1 MNENRWSEEW
11 RFSGYAPTTENGYRW
26 LHLCFETVSM
36 FCFIVLR
43 DIYPVRNCFPG
54 ASSTDVLFE
63 WGET

>member
-1 MNENRWSEEW
+1 MHHRERLQMATPLLRDS
-11 RFSGYAPTTENGYRW
+11 T
-26 LHLCFETVSM
+26 